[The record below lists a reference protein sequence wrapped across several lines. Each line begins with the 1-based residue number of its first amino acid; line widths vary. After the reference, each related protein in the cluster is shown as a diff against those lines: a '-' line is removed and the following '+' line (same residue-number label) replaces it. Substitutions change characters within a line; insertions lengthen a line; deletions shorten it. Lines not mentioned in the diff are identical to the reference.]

1 MTNEADVYE
10 ALKYRTEVSDGGSR
24 YYYDAEGRLHREN
37 GPAIEYTGGGYIW
50 SRNGKFH
57 RENGPAI
64 EWPDGTKFWYQ
75 CGLLHR
81 ADGPAVMR
89 PDGSCER
96 WINGTE
102 YNECDYNQQLKTQG
116 YA

>member
-10 ALKYRTEVSDGGSR
+10 ALKYRMEVSDDGSR
-24 YYYDAEGRLHREN
+24 YYYNARGRLHREN

-50 SRNGKFH
+50 SRNGQFH

-75 CGLLHR
+75 CGLLQR
-81 ADGPAVMR
+81 ADGPAIMR
-89 PDGSCER
+89 PDGSCEW

-102 YNECDYNQQLKTQG
+102 YNERDYCKQLKAQG
-116 YA
+116 CA